1 MRALVFGGRGM
12 LARAV
17 VAEWRARGE
26 EILAPPE
33 EESDIRS
40 REALV
45 GWAERFRPRAV
56 INCAAYTAV
65 DACEENRETAMEV
78 NGRAVANVVAAAE
91 HVGAELIQV
100 STDYV
105 FGGVPPICPPPG
117 EPPQPFRE
125 DAPTAPQSVYGE
137 SKLLGE
143 DEVLRYARTLAV
155 RTSWLFGAG
164 GPNFVATMRR
174 LLDEGRTPLRVVD
187 DQVGCPTYTP
197 FLARAIRDLLA
208 CGMHGVVHYC
218 NRDAVSWH
226 GFACEIARAVDPTA
240 EVVPVKTSEFPRP
253 APRPAY
259 SVLDVTKF
267 ETAVDRRVEPW
278 ADGLAAYL
286 DILGDED
293 P

>member
-17 VAEWRARGE
+17 AAEWRARGE
-26 EILAPPE
+26 EVLAPPE

-40 REALV
+40 REALI
-45 GWAERFRPRAV
+45 GWAERFRPQAI

-65 DACEENRETAMEV
+65 DACEDNRETAMEV
-78 NGRAVANVVAAAE
+78 NGRAVAHVVAAAE
-91 HVGAELIQV
+91 HVGAELVQV

-105 FGGVPPICPPPG
+105 FGGVIVG
-117 EPPQPFRE
+117 EKPRPFRE

-143 DEVLRYARTLAV
+143 VEALRYPRALAV

-174 LLDEGRTPLRVVD
+174 LLNEGRTPLRVVD

-197 FLARAIRDLLA
+197 FLARAIRDLLSS
-208 CGMHGVVHYC
+208 GIDGVVHYC

-240 EVVPVKTSEFPRP
+240 EVVPVTTAEFPRP

-286 DILGDED
+286 DISGDED

>member
-1 MRALVFGGRGM
+1 M

-17 VAEWRARGE
+17 VAEWQARGE

-45 GWAERFRPRAV
+45 GWAERFRPQAI

-65 DACEENRETAMEV
+65 DACEDHRETAMEI
-78 NGRAVANVVAAAE
+78 NGRAVAHVVAAAE
-91 HVGAELIQV
+91 HVGADLVHI
-100 STDYV
+100 STDYI
-105 FGGVPPICPPPG
+105 FGGVPG
-117 EPPQPFRE
+117 GDRPQPFRE
-125 DAPTAPQSVYGE
+125 DASTAPQSVYGE

-143 DEVLRYARTLAV
+143 VEALRYPRTLVV

-164 GPNFVATMRR
+164 GPNFVATIRR
-174 LLDEGRTPLRVVD
+174 LLKEGHTPLRVVD

-197 FLARAIRDLLA
+197 FLARAIRDLVA
-208 CGMHGVVHYC
+208 GGMHGVVHYC

-226 GFACEIARAVDPTA
+226 GFARAIARVLDPTA
-240 EVVPVKTSEFPRP
+240 EVVPVTTAEFPRP

-267 ETAVDRRVEPW
+267 ETVANRRVEPW

-286 DILGDED
+286 DISGDDD